1 MGVALKPCERL
12 LVLVKNQNPVRGF
25 SNRGGFVAASEEVIK
40 RPWLSES
47 NIGDIEIFSPLTC
60 PSDAKLPEQLAQ
72 GFCRVVRPR
81 ENGETI
87 LIFQND

>member
-1 MGVALKPCERL
+1 M
-12 LVLVKNQNPVRGF
+12 VKNQNPVRGF
-25 SNRGGFVAASEEVIK
+25 SNRGGLVAATEEVLK

-47 NIGDIEIFSPLTC
+47 HMGYIQVFSSLAC
-60 PSDAKLPEQLAQ
+60 PSAAELPEQLAQ
-72 GFCRVVRPR
+72 GFCRAVKPR